1 MDSNESDDMGGQLV
15 IGGAATESAEDQLRQ
30 FFQYAPE
37 QGFTAAFRLYHP
49 VLCQHAFRFVHDAEV
64 ARDLV
69 ADVFT
74 HFWQQQT
81 YRTVTTS
88 YRAYLFRAVRFQAIS
103 YLRHQQV
110 QQQFLL
116 VQPNDPPS
124 DSTEQ
129 LLQEQ
134 DLLAYI
140 EKTLQQLPPRCRQVF
155 VLSRFDGKTY
165 AEIAAELSISVKG
178 VEAHISKALLFFRSA
193 LRNEFLLIV
202 LIAEKIFFSEVG

>member
-1 MDSNESDDMGGQLV
+1 MAPMDSEAGDELSRQLAD
-15 IGGAATESAEDQLRQ
+15 GELAEDQLRQ
-30 FFQYAPE
+30 LFQYAPE
-37 QGFTAAFRLYHP
+37 QGFTTVFRTYHP

-81 YRTVTTS
+81 YQTVTTS
-88 YRAYLFRAVRFQAIS
+88 YRAYLFRAVRFKAIS

-116 VQPNDPPS
+116 VRPDNSFS

-129 LLQEQ
+129 LLYEQ
-134 DLLAYI
+134 DLLVYV

-165 AEIAAELSISVKG
+165 AEIAAELRISVKG
-178 VEAHISKALLFFRSA
+178 VEAHISKALLFFRLA
-193 LRNEFLLIV
+193 LRDEFLLVV
-202 LIAEKIFFSEVG
+202 LIAEKIFLFGVG